1 MPKYGCVIKRV
12 CGGLSV
18 KKQNILIVEDETDIL
33 QTLIFAFRKEGFI
46 CTSAQTGPEALIA
59 VSQAVPD
66 LVVLDL
72 NIPGLDGMEVCLRI
86 KNDAPTARVKV
97 LMLTARGQ
105 REDKFLG
112 HEVGADAYI
121 TKPFDIEYVISK
133 ARELLK

>member
-1 MPKYGCVIKRV
+1 V
-12 CGGLSV
+12 
-18 KKQNILIVEDETDIL
+18 KQNILIVEDENDIL
-33 QTLIFAFRKEGFI
+33 HALMFAFRKEGFI
-46 CTSAQTGPEALIA
+46 CTSAQTGPDALVA

-86 KNDAPTARVKV
+86 KNDPPTAGVKII
-97 LMLTARGQ
+97 MLTARAQ

-121 TKPFDIEYVISK
+121 TKPFNLEQVIAK